1 MRDEFQ
7 IQLVDDITIVKVDL
21 VTATLRDARP
31 LWNKF
36 EIMNLFE
43 RSKIIID
50 LSTCSYIDSTFIGM
64 LVKIFKRI
72 SESQGQM
79 MIVFP
84 LLLSPIQT
92 FRFMGL
98 TKIVNCFDNLDE
110 AIETLRLKLPI
121 QEHYSFNEAV
131 LKD

>member
-1 MRDEFQ
+1 MEDFKIFYQEN
-7 IQLVDDITIVKVDL
+7 IAIIKVDL

-43 RSKIIID
+43 QSKIIVD

-72 SESQGQM
+72 SESEGQM

-84 LLLSPIQT
+84 PLLSPIQT

>member
-1 MRDEFQ
+1 MEDFKLFYQEN
-7 IQLVDDITIVKVDL
+7 IAIIKVDL

-43 RSKIIID
+43 QSKIIVD

-72 SESQGQM
+72 SASQGQM

-84 LLLSPIQT
+84 PLLSPIQT

-110 AIETLRLKLPI
+110 AIETLRIKLPI
-121 QEHYSFNEAV
+121 RKHCSFNEAV
-131 LKD
+131 LIH

>member
-1 MRDEFQ
+1 MEDFKIFYQEN
-7 IQLVDDITIVKVDL
+7 IAIIKVDL

-43 RSKIIID
+43 QSKIIVD

-84 LLLSPIQT
+84 PLLSPIQT

-110 AIETLRLKLPI
+110 AIETLRIKLPI
-121 QEHYSFNEAV
+121 RKHCSFNEAV